1 MRVAFT
7 SDLHVDFTPQ
17 NQKLLPYLAEEFR
30 RLEPDVIV
38 LAGDIAYTLAG
49 WQEGLKHFGAIN
61 VRKLI
66 IPGNHDVW
74 IESMNALKRGQDSAW
89 KYQTAL
95 PECAARF
102 GFHYLPSQP
111 LVLGDIGFAGSLGWY
126 DYSLRDKRLD
136 SVLSRSVYER
146 AQFPEGEW
154 NDVRKAAWLR
164 DPHSRNW
171 KRRRLRVSD
180 VEVCEKMRSELSRDL
195 EKIKEQASELV
206 VAIHTAP
213 IESALERGSVPDPFD
228 AYEGSIEIGTLLKKF
243 AAQRNLV
250 AICGHKH
257 KPLDVH
263 EDGIRV
269 MRSPIGYLDAA
280 STDYIRL
287 ARDRVGVLD
296 L

>member
-1 MRVAFT
+1 MRIAFT
-7 SDLHVDFTPQ
+7 SDLHVDITPQ

-38 LAGDIAYTLAG
+38 LAGDIANTLGG
-49 WQEGLKHFGAIN
+49 WEEGLKHFRAIN

-95 PECAARF
+95 PEYAARF

-111 LVLGDIGFAGSLGWY
+111 MVLGDIGFAGSLGWY

-136 SVLSRSVYER
+136 SVLSESIYER

-164 DPHSRNW
+164 DPYSGNW

-195 EKIKEQASELV
+195 EKIREQASTLV
-206 VAIHTAP
+206 VAIHTTP
-213 IESALERGSVPDPFD
+213 VESA
-228 AYEGSIEIGTLLKKF
+228 
-243 AAQRNLV
+243 
-250 AICGHKH
+250 
-257 KPLDVH
+257 
-263 EDGIRV
+263 
-269 MRSPIGYLDAA
+269 
-280 STDYIRL
+280 
-287 ARDRVGVLD
+287 
-296 L
+296 